1 MLILRSRK
9 GTQIKSGFVKILL
22 DQNISFRVVALLSG
36 LYETI
41 DHVKSLGL
49 TDASDQT
56 IWDYALVN
64 NYTVI
69 TFDSD
74 FIDLATLKGTPPKI
88 IWLRFGN
95 SSNLKIANKL
105 LLNADLIR
113 NFITNEDSGISFLVI
128 D

>member
-1 MLILRSRK
+1 
-9 GTQIKSGFVKILL
+9 VKILL
-22 DQNISFRVVALLSG
+22 DQNISFRLVNLLMG
-36 LYETI
+36 TFDEVK
-41 DHVKSLGL
+41 HVKLTGL
-49 TDASDQT
+49 TDATDAE
-56 IWDYALVN
+56 IWDYARLN
-64 NYTVI
+64 NCTIV

-105 LLNADLIR
+105 ISNIEVIT
-113 NFITNEDSGISFLVI
+113 NFIDDRESQLGFLEI

>member
-1 MLILRSRK
+1 M
-9 GTQIKSGFVKILL
+9 KILL

-64 NYTVI
+64 SYTVI

-113 NFITNEDSGISFLVI
+113 NFITNEDSGIGFLVI